1 MPAKPGAYSSSRLT
15 RFVPAAKRGRR
26 GATMV
31 EFALFFMI
39 FVGLTLFLMD
49 FGLAIWTHETLAHAA
64 RAGARYAIV
73 HGSVNPI
80 DTGSGDKTIEQVVK
94 ANAIGLDPSNIT
106 VTTTYPTTN
115 ERSEIVVVEARYP
128 YNFVTGSFLTG
139 NSLINLGSE
148 SRMVIVN

>member
-1 MPAKPGAYSSSRLT
+1 MPVKPRAHSSSRL
-15 RFVPAAKRGRR
+15 RRPVPAAKRGRR

-31 EFALFFMI
+31 EFALFFII

-80 DTGSGDKTIEQVVK
+80 DAGSGDKTIEQVVK
-94 ANAIGLDPSNIT
+94 ANAVGVDPSNIT

-115 ERSEIVVVEARYP
+115 ERSELVVVEVRYP

-139 NSLINLGSE
+139 HSSINLGSK
-148 SRMVIVN
+148 SRMVIAN

>member
-1 MPAKPGAYSSSRLT
+1 MLAKPEAHSISRFIH
-15 RFVPAAKRGRR
+15 RVPAGKRRRR

-39 FVGLTLFLMD
+39 FIVLSLFLMD

-73 HGSVNPI
+73 HGSVNSI
-80 DTGSGDKTIEQVVK
+80 DTDSGDKTIEQVVK

-115 ERSEIVVVEARYP
+115 ERSEVVVVEARYV

-139 NSLINLGSE
+139 GASIDLGSE
-148 SRMVIVN
+148 SRMVIAN